1 MQVWGDRCFFAPFG
15 LPGSKLEGI
24 KAALVDLLVRRIS
37 LSTNRPLA
45 VCVHLSF
52 EEAVGHLHREFQ
64 IGFVCMRP

>member
-1 MQVWGDRCFFAPFG
+1 MQVWGDRFAFAPFG

-24 KAALVDLLVRRIS
+24 KAALVDLLVRKIW

-45 VCVHLSF
+45 VCVYPSV
-52 EEAVGHLHREFQ
+52 EGAVGHLLSEFQ